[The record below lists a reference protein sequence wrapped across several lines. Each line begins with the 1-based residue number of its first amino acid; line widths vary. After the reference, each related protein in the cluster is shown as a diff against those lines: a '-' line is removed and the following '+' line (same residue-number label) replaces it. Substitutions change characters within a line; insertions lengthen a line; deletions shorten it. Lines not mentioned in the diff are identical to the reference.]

1 MGRFESVGR
10 ELARRGW
17 LAKTIDPEVFAECR
31 AYVAGL
37 PEAVPYD
44 LLCPAIVRAS
54 PSQAAAVEAELASGE
69 EEEEATPAPVIP
81 PPPPL
86 QGSQDLA
93 AAYGFHRLGPILS
106 AFAHW
111 VWQLPFVQGQPIVG
125 VMRDGGVLA
134 SALRAVRPN
143 RPVGDVWLG
152 RRLCLTG
159 AIRSADDREALI
171 NLLIR
176 SRGQPASVAEAIEDL
191 GLAGEALPGGL
202 NPTLILQADTLRKFL
217 DWVAE
222 ARARRAVEN
231 HCQSIRR
238 SILNHLREQR
248 ALEGGS
254 LLLVDVGYAG
264 SVQRALASILHIE
277 GITLLLAGAY
287 LLTTPGMLW
296 MLRSGGGD
304 AAGFLAHLGAPSW
317 LAKPFVRSR
326 ELFES
331 LCVSPFGPLVGFEAD
346 GKPILSRTI
355 LPSWQT
361 DEVGRLQREALD
373 FCGSGRPPLSRSE
386 AQRAARSLIDCPRPE
401 EASMIGRWVY
411 DDPLAVG
418 KPHGLLDWIEGAAR
432 PVLWPQ
438 GAMATG
444 HVRPCPEGPGWRH
457 LRHPFDFSR

>member
-1 MGRFESVGR
+1 MGHFQKIGR
-10 ELARRGW
+10 EFARRGW
-17 LAKTIDPEVFAECR
+17 LAETIDPEVFAECR

-37 PEAVPYD
+37 PGVVPYD
-44 LLCPAIVRAS
+44 LLCPSIVRTS
-54 PSQAAAVEAELASGE
+54 PAQAAAVEAEIVDGE
-69 EEEEATPAPVIP
+69 DDEATPVPVIP
-81 PPPPL
+81 PPSPL
-86 QGSQDLA
+86 QGSEDLA
-93 AAYGFHRLGPILS
+93 AAYGFHRFGPILS

-111 VWQLPFVQGQPIVG
+111 VWQLSFVQGQPIVG

-134 SALRAVRPN
+134 SALRAVRPGS
-143 RPVGDVWLG
+143 PVGEVWLG

-159 AIRSADDREALI
+159 AIRSADDREGLV

-176 SRGQPASVAEAIEDL
+176 ARGQPASVAEAIEDL
-191 GLAGEALPGGL
+191 GLAGEALPREL
-202 NPTLILQADTLRKFL
+202 NPTLILQAGSLQKFL

-222 ARARRAVEN
+222 DRPRRALKA
-231 HCQSIRR
+231 HCQSIRL
-238 SILNHLREQR
+238 SILNHLKEQR
-248 ALEGGS
+248 ALDGGS

-277 GITLLLAGAY
+277 GINHHLAGAY

-331 LCVSPFGPLVGFEAD
+331 LCASPFGPLIGFESS
-346 GKPILSRTI
+346 GKPILGRAI

-361 DEVGRLQREALD
+361 NEVCRLQREALG
-373 FCGSGRPPLSRSE
+373 FCGAGLPPLSRSE
-386 AQRAARSLIDCPRPE
+386 AQLAAMSLIDCPRPE

-418 KPHGLLDWIEGAAR
+418 KPRGLLECIDGAAR

-438 GAMATG
+438 GAIAAG
-444 HVRPCPEGPGWRH
+444 HMSPHMVS
-457 LRHPFDFSR
+457 DS